1 MCFSLKSLPACGS
14 ISILTL
20 LYSCLENFRSSSREA
35 SSVTHFCRLT
45 VRDHRSSVLEIASS
59 GSVSLERAVNFI
71 IASCKQII
79 LRPWLCHCC
88 GFQNCRAVSDH
99 RSTLKKLKMCNVLNI
114 FSRLNSF
121 FFTLK
126 QFIQHTIDFSVCRL
140 LMQH

>member
-35 SSVTHFCRLT
+35 SSVTHFCRQT
-45 VRDHRSSVLEIASS
+45 VRDQRSSVLKIASS

-88 GFQNCRAVSDH
+88 GFPNCRAVGDH
-99 RSTLKKLKMCNVLNI
+99 NRSKLKKWKMCNVLNT

-121 FFTLK
+121 LF
-126 QFIQHTIDFSVCRL
+126 HTKAVNSAHYWF
-140 LMQH
+140 